1 MGRPAIYTALTTP
14 TVVNPGDVVPIGYV
28 QRKYGCGISVN
39 GTSILISEPGYY
51 DVDVYA
57 TYVGTA
63 GDVTL
68 TLYKD
73 GIAVPGATDTETIA
87 TAATQYRASSFGAIV
102 RVYCCAG
109 TQLSVVASGTST
121 PTLGNFAVKVV
132 KL

>member
-1 MGRPAIYTALTTP
+1 MSKTAIYTAMTNS
-14 TVVNPGDVVPIGYV
+14 TVVNPGDVVPVGYV
-28 QRKYGCGISVN
+28 QRKVGCGLSAN
-39 GTSILISEPGYY
+39 GSSIIITEPGYY
-51 DVDVYA
+51 SVDVYA

-73 GIAVPGATDTETIA
+73 GMAVPGATDTETIA
-87 TAATQYRASSFGAIV
+87 TADTQYRASSIGAIV

-109 TQLSVVASGTST
+109 AQLSVVASGTST
-121 PTLGNFAVKVV
+121 PTIENFAVKVV